1 VPSYYHDPAAP
12 TPNVPRRIGVAAVIE
27 RAGAFLVERRADDD
41 AGGWAFLG
49 GGLRE
54 DESVVD
60 ALHREVREETGF
72 AIAEAELLGVFSD
85 PTRVISYPG
94 GNVCRLLSVAFRV
107 HPVGDDEPVL
117 SDESAEM
124 RFVTRAELEALPVW
138 PVHQPLRDAVL
149 SSPPGPVVQ

>member
-1 VPSYYHDPAAP
+1 MPSYFRDPEAP
-12 TPNVPRRIGVAAVIE
+12 YPNVARRVGVAAVIE

-41 AGGWAFLG
+41 AGGWAFVG

-54 DESVVD
+54 DESAVD

-85 PTRVISYPG
+85 PTRIISYRD
-94 GNVCRLLSVAFRV
+94 GNVCRLLSLAFRV
-107 HPVGDDEPVL
+107 VPAGDDDPVP

-124 RFVTRAELEALPVW
+124 RFVTRAELETLPVW
-138 PVHQPLRDAVL
+138 PVHQPIRDALL
-149 SSPPGPVVQ
+149 SRPTVPVVE